1 MSSERQ
7 ALEQK
12 SPWWG
17 EHLHRYHEAAKTVLR
32 TDCLLD
38 LACGTGFGTNIL
50 AEHTE
55 GMVIGGDVDPSAIEE
70 CREHW
75 NLANLEF
82 RVQDGVAIV
91 FEDAF
96 FDKLVSFETIEHTA
110 RYREMLA
117 EFNRV
122 LKPGG
127 TAFISTP
134 NFSINSPSGVL
145 TNPYHTQEFEY
156 DELLGLLSKAFDR
169 VRILGQQYKRY
180 RYNRGLNYS
189 LARVAE
195 RSMYVRGVRKL
206 PMRLQDKVIS
216 MLIDKPMYPW
226 SEDYE
231 MTTTEEEI
239 LTCRTF
245 FAICEKR

>member
-17 EHLHRYHEAAKTVLR
+17 EHLHRYHEAAKAVLR

-55 GMVIGGDVDPSAIEE
+55 GMVIGGDVDLSAIEE

-75 NLANLEF
+75 NRANLEF

-96 FDKLVSFETIEHTA
+96 FDKLISFETIEHTA

-134 NFSINSPSGVL
+134 NFPINSPSGVL

-156 DELLGLLSKAFDR
+156 DELLGLLNEAFDR

-180 RYNRGLNYS
+180 RYNRGLNYFPGPC
-189 LARVAE
+189 RRTQHVRE
-195 RSMYVRGVRKL
+195 RCQEAPHEATGQGHLDVDR
-206 PMRLQDKVIS
+206 
-216 MLIDKPMYPW
+216 
-226 SEDYE
+226 
-231 MTTTEEEI
+231 
-239 LTCRTF
+239 
-245 FAICEKR
+245 